1 MGCCNVRS
9 GLIAGAVIGAVMAIL
24 GGVLIP
30 VGKNMIKGM
39 VEKVRRSWSG
49 ADVWAKVRAHLATCA
64 RRASIPPS
72 SQKKGARGVF
82 FFDRHVSAG

>member
-30 VGKNMIKGM
+30 VGKNIIKGM

-49 ADVWAKVRAHLATCA
+49 ADVWAKVRAHLCQA
-64 RRASIPPS
+64 RLHSAVESEETS
-72 SQKKGARGVF
+72 TRGVF
-82 FFDRHVSAG
+82 L